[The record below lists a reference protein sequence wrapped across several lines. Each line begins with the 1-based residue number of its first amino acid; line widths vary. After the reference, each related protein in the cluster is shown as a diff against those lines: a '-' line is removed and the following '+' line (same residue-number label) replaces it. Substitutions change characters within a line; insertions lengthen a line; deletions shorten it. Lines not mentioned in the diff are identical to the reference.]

1 MKNGLNNTQI
11 NFTYLVP
18 SDQAWED
25 IKKEHAS
32 VYKVSS
38 HLILVQQALPH
49 FLPDSFHGRFLLP
62 NTPRPRATS
71 ESWGQDVPE
80 GHGQYSAFLSIILI
94 LKLGLQISSTESGP
108 GVEVLRGPPLKVTT
122 SVVNGGKSKGEIKIN
137 SDYLH
142 LQKL

>member
-38 HLILVQQALPH
+38 HLIL
-49 FLPDSFHGRFLLP
+49 
-62 NTPRPRATS
+62 
-71 ESWGQDVPE
+71 
-80 GHGQYSAFLSIILI
+80 YSRLYLTFFQILFM
-94 LKLGLQISSTESGP
+94 GDFYYQTHH
-108 GVEVLRGPPLKVTT
+108 VLERHLKVGVKM
-122 SVVNGGKSKGEIKIN
+122 SLKDMVNIQPSCQLF
-137 SDYLH
+137 SY
-142 LQKL
+142 